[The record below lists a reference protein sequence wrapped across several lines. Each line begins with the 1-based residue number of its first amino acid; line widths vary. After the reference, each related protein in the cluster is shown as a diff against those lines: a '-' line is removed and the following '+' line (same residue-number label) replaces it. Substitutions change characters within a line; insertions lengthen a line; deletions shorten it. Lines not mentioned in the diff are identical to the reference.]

1 MAPSA
6 RPGRATPGPTDQLQH
21 LAARYGLAPRPEAA
35 PLAERP
41 RPSPGLAGALV
52 VPYYALLYNAN
63 VVPREAVAQKG
74 RLGGVLA
81 VDVTVHDRRVEAVI
95 DRAERIARVL
105 MAEYDAAGAVFAIQ
119 SLEWDQAAG
128 EGTLVI
134 EVASGRGSGDSL
146 ATVAGGDLSAVLEA
160 ILDAVRP
167 PGAAFAI
174 SRDPVD
180 LRDDPTSGW
189 RWVHPVR
196 PEDAI
201 EDFTTLLRDAA
212 FEVLTLLVSS
222 PEGSCRPLKSI
233 PEWYVDLPGLDP

>member
-1 MAPSA
+1 M
-6 RPGRATPGPTDQLQH
+6 
-21 LAARYGLAPRPEAA
+21 
-35 PLAERP
+35 
-41 RPSPGLAGALV
+41 
-52 VPYYALLYNAN
+52 
-63 VVPREAVAQKG
+63 
-74 RLGGVLA
+74 
-81 VDVTVHDRRVEAVI
+81 
-95 DRAERIARVL
+95 
-105 MAEYDAAGAVFAIQ
+105 
-119 SLEWDQAAG
+119 
-128 EGTLVI
+128 I

-167 PGAAFAI
+167 PGTAFAI